1 MLDIPATLTEHT
13 GSQEWAQGLKAD
25 GVTLTLLRRGVT
37 LGWKNGVGGGS
48 RRAVRAHRCEGSE
61 MQVAERMR
69 TAVILVRPADSVRTA
84 LKLLG
89 ERQIR
94 HLPVVEDGKLV
105 GIVTDRDIRL
115 VFPSAVTADNKEQD
129 PFDALEKV
137 SVDQI
142 MTKRVL
148 TVTPETSI
156 VDAAR
161 LLLERRIG
169 GLPVVQGD
177 LLVGIITKTDIL
189 AAFVE
194 IMQKR
199 PQ

>member
-1 MLDIPATLTEHT
+1 
-13 GSQEWAQGLKAD
+13 
-25 GVTLTLLRRGVT
+25 
-37 LGWKNGVGGGS
+37 
-48 RRAVRAHRCEGSE
+48 

-69 TAVILVRPADSVRTA
+69 TPVILVRPSDSVRTA

-89 ERQIR
+89 EQKIR

-129 PFDALEKV
+129 PFDALEKI
-137 SVDQI
+137 SVGQI

-156 VDAAR
+156 ADAAR

>member
-1 MLDIPATLTEHT
+1 
-13 GSQEWAQGLKAD
+13 
-25 GVTLTLLRRGVT
+25 
-37 LGWKNGVGGGS
+37 
-48 RRAVRAHRCEGSE
+48 

-69 TAVILVRPADSVRTA
+69 TAVVLVRTSDSVWTA

-94 HLPVVEDGKLV
+94 HLPVVEDGRLV

-129 PFDALEKV
+129 PFDALEKI
-137 SVDQI
+137 SVGQI
-142 MTKRVL
+142 MTKRVF

-156 VDAAR
+156 ADAAR
-161 LLLERRIG
+161 VLLERRIG

-194 IMQKR
+194 IMQKK

>member
-1 MLDIPATLTEHT
+1 
-13 GSQEWAQGLKAD
+13 
-25 GVTLTLLRRGVT
+25 
-37 LGWKNGVGGGS
+37 
-48 RRAVRAHRCEGSE
+48 

-69 TAVILVRPADSVRTA
+69 TAVILVRPSDSVRTA

-89 ERQIR
+89 EQQIR

-137 SVDQI
+137 SVGQI

-156 VDAAR
+156 ADAAR

>member
-1 MLDIPATLTEHT
+1 
-13 GSQEWAQGLKAD
+13 
-25 GVTLTLLRRGVT
+25 
-37 LGWKNGVGGGS
+37 
-48 RRAVRAHRCEGSE
+48 

-69 TAVILVRPADSVRTA
+69 TAVVLIRPSDSVWTA

-129 PFDALEKV
+129 PLDALEKI
-137 SVDQI
+137 SVGQI
-142 MTKRVL
+142 MTKLVF

-156 VDAAR
+156 ADAAR

-194 IMQKR
+194 IMQKK

>member
-1 MLDIPATLTEHT
+1 
-13 GSQEWAQGLKAD
+13 
-25 GVTLTLLRRGVT
+25 
-37 LGWKNGVGGGS
+37 
-48 RRAVRAHRCEGSE
+48 

-69 TAVILVRPADSVRTA
+69 TAVILVRPSDSVRTA

-89 ERQIR
+89 EQKIR

-129 PFDALEKV
+129 PFDALEKI
-137 SVDQI
+137 SVGQI

-156 VDAAR
+156 ADAAR

>member
-1 MLDIPATLTEHT
+1 
-13 GSQEWAQGLKAD
+13 
-25 GVTLTLLRRGVT
+25 
-37 LGWKNGVGGGS
+37 
-48 RRAVRAHRCEGSE
+48 
-61 MQVAERMR
+61 MQVVDRMR
-69 TAVILVRPADSVRTA
+69 TAVVLVRPSDSVGTA

-137 SVDQI
+137 SVGQI
-142 MTKRVL
+142 MTKRVF

-156 VDAAR
+156 ADAAR

-194 IMQKR
+194 IMQKK

>member
-1 MLDIPATLTEHT
+1 
-13 GSQEWAQGLKAD
+13 
-25 GVTLTLLRRGVT
+25 
-37 LGWKNGVGGGS
+37 
-48 RRAVRAHRCEGSE
+48 

-69 TAVILVRPADSVRTA
+69 TAVVLVRPSDSVRA
-84 LKLLG
+84 AWGLLR
-89 ERQIR
+89 EHRIR
-94 HLPVVEDGKLV
+94 HLPVVEDGRLV

-115 VFPSAVTADNKEQD
+115 VFPSAVTSEDKEQD

-137 SVDQI
+137 SVSQI
-142 MTKRVL
+142 MTKRVF

-156 VDAAR
+156 AVAAR

-194 IMQKR
+194 LMSKSKR
-199 PQ
+199 SQ

>member
-1 MLDIPATLTEHT
+1 M
-13 GSQEWAQGLKAD
+13 
-25 GVTLTLLRRGVT
+25 R
-37 LGWKNGVGGGS
+37 
-48 RRAVRAHRCEGSE
+48 
-61 MQVAERMR
+61 VAERMR
-69 TAVILVRPADSVRTA
+69 TAVVLVSPSESVRTA
-84 LKLLG
+84 LKLLR
-89 ERQIR
+89 EQQIR
-94 HLPVVEDGKLV
+94 HLPVVKDGKLV

-129 PFDALEKV
+129 ALDVLEKV
-137 SVDQI
+137 SVGQI
-142 MTKRVL
+142 MTKRVI

-156 VDAAR
+156 ADAAR

-194 IMQKR
+194 IMQ
-199 PQ
+199 

>member
-1 MLDIPATLTEHT
+1 MRV
-13 GSQEWAQGLKAD
+13 AD
-25 GVTLTLLRRGVT
+25 
-37 LGWKNGVGGGS
+37 
-48 RRAVRAHRCEGSE
+48 
-61 MQVAERMR
+61 RMR
-69 TAVILVRPADSVRTA
+69 TAVVLVRPSDSVQTA

-89 ERQIR
+89 EQQIR

-115 VFPSAVTADNKEQD
+115 VFPSAVTADNKAQD

-137 SVDQI
+137 SVGQI
-142 MTKRVL
+142 MTKRVF

-156 VDAAR
+156 ADAAR

>member
-1 MLDIPATLTEHT
+1 M
-13 GSQEWAQGLKAD
+13 
-25 GVTLTLLRRGVT
+25 R
-37 LGWKNGVGGGS
+37 
-48 RRAVRAHRCEGSE
+48 
-61 MQVAERMR
+61 VAERMR
-69 TAVILVRPADSVRTA
+69 TAVVLVRPSDSVWTA

-89 ERQIR
+89 ERHIR
-94 HLPVVEDGKLV
+94 HLPVVEDGRLV

-115 VFPSAVTADNKEQD
+115 VYPSAVTADDKKQD
-129 PFDALEKV
+129 PFDALEKI
-137 SVDQI
+137 SVGQI
-142 MTKRVL
+142 MTKRVF

-156 VDAAR
+156 ADAAR

-194 IMQKR
+194 IMQKKS
-199 PQ
+199 Q

>member
-1 MLDIPATLTEHT
+1 M
-13 GSQEWAQGLKAD
+13 
-25 GVTLTLLRRGVT
+25 R
-37 LGWKNGVGGGS
+37 
-48 RRAVRAHRCEGSE
+48 
-61 MQVAERMR
+61 VAERMR
-69 TAVILVRPADSVRTA
+69 TAVVLVRPSDSVWIA

-89 ERQIR
+89 ERHIR
-94 HLPVVEDGKLV
+94 HLPVVEDGRLV

-115 VFPSAVTADNKEQD
+115 VYPSAVTADDKKQD
-129 PFDALEKV
+129 PFDALEKI
-137 SVDQI
+137 SVGQI
-142 MTKRVL
+142 MTKRVF

-156 VDAAR
+156 ADAAR

-194 IMQKR
+194 IMQKK

>member
-1 MLDIPATLTEHT
+1 M
-13 GSQEWAQGLKAD
+13 
-25 GVTLTLLRRGVT
+25 R
-37 LGWKNGVGGGS
+37 
-48 RRAVRAHRCEGSE
+48 
-61 MQVAERMR
+61 VAERMR
-69 TAVILVRPADSVRTA
+69 TAVVLVSPSDSVRTA

-89 ERQIR
+89 EQQIR
-94 HLPVVEDGKLV
+94 HLPVVKDGKLV

-115 VFPSAVTADNKEQD
+115 VFPSAVTADDKGQD
-129 PFDALEKV
+129 PFDALERV

-142 MTKRVL
+142 MTKRVI
-148 TVTPETSI
+148 TVAPEASI
-156 VDAAR
+156 ADAAR

>member
-1 MLDIPATLTEHT
+1 
-13 GSQEWAQGLKAD
+13 
-25 GVTLTLLRRGVT
+25 
-37 LGWKNGVGGGS
+37 
-48 RRAVRAHRCEGSE
+48 

-69 TAVILVRPADSVRTA
+69 TAVILVRPSDSVRTA

-89 ERQIR
+89 EQKIR

-129 PFDALEKV
+129 PFDALEKI
-137 SVDQI
+137 SVGQI

-156 VDAAR
+156 ADAAR

-177 LLVGIITKTDIL
+177 LLEGIITKTDIL

>member
-1 MLDIPATLTEHT
+1 
-13 GSQEWAQGLKAD
+13 
-25 GVTLTLLRRGVT
+25 
-37 LGWKNGVGGGS
+37 
-48 RRAVRAHRCEGSE
+48 

-69 TAVILVRPADSVRTA
+69 TAVILVRPSDSVQTA

-89 ERQIR
+89 EQKIR

-137 SVDQI
+137 SVGQI
-142 MTKRVL
+142 MTKRVF

-156 VDAAR
+156 ADAAR

>member
-1 MLDIPATLTEHT
+1 
-13 GSQEWAQGLKAD
+13 
-25 GVTLTLLRRGVT
+25 
-37 LGWKNGVGGGS
+37 
-48 RRAVRAHRCEGSE
+48 

-69 TAVILVRPADSVRTA
+69 TAVVLVRPSDSVRA
-84 LKLLG
+84 AWGLLR
-89 ERQIR
+89 EHRIR
-94 HLPVVEDGKLV
+94 HLPVVEDGRLV

-115 VFPSAVTADNKEQD
+115 VFPSAVTADDKEQD

-137 SVDQI
+137 SVGQI
-142 MTKRVL
+142 MTKRVF

-156 VDAAR
+156 AVAAR
-161 LLLERRIG
+161 VLLERRIG

-194 IMQKR
+194 LMSKR
-199 PQ
+199 SQ